1 MFSRQAAAT
10 LRQAPRQAPRLSR
23 SYAQEGAAGPEPVN
37 KERGNSLTPFYIVGA
52 LVVLAGGYWVGV
64 GQTPPTSSVVNMQKA
79 MAPKT
84 EEGKKAAGVSA
95 DPTDEPSKAGG
106 DMKGGRSA

>member
-1 MFSRQAAAT
+1 MFSRHAAAT

-23 SYAQEGAAGPEPVN
+23 SYAQEGAAGPEPIN

-106 DMKGGRSA
+106 DMKGRSA